1 MSEKLWLL
9 PQFLSSW
16 KTRITIFNYHN
27 LLVPNPS
34 PLIKGVEGPLTII
47 IGKIMIAFLSHIFM
61 GVRFVL
67 KPILHPFL

>member
-16 KTRITIFNYHN
+16 KTRITVFNYHN
-27 LLVPNPS
+27 LLVLNPF
-34 PLIKGVEGPLTII
+34 LLTEGVEGPLMII
-47 IGKIMIAFLSHIFM
+47 IGRIIIAFLSYIFI

-67 KPILHPFL
+67 RLILYPFL